1 MKQLYTRWAK
11 ELDCDHVL
19 QEYPRPLLQR
29 NSYINLNGYWDYAI
43 TEKFRKPGTY
53 DGKILVPFS
62 PESVLSGVSRQLKPA
77 CP

>member
-43 TEKFRKPGTY
+43 TEK
-53 DGKILVPFS
+53 I
-62 PESVLSGVSRQLKPA
+62 PEAWNLRR
-77 CP
+77 